1 MNADNDAQQYAVF
14 HATER
19 GEEMY
24 LRVNRPL
31 ELLDA
36 AASVC
41 IHNDMKKILPQLSY
55 REFYSPV
62 DEITKTEFE
71 TAVAKRMENT
81 GIVTGAFQMDF
92 DLGEFS
98 ALHIMDGWKTFRMED
113 VCKAMKKVS
122 EVKGLDRD
130 EMFRTL
136 TEQLDGKEMRYA
148 PQPAPSFS
156 VLHVT
161 SRGESRYTR
170 TDVPVPF
177 PEIAEELRRYLGR
190 NREKKP
196 ATFDLCYPGIQ
207 LSPGEFDGHV
217 SDYLNR
223 RSDAAGVYDVNLDA
237 GIFCVLRAG
246 QGWERYSVSD
256 VCHVA
261 WMASHEQTFKAR
273 QEHFNAEIAQRKS
286 MLIPPA
292 VFHHAVTVQGNDLH
306 LAVFHLKEH
315 QTDAWFSISAPAQSF
330 FAATALREYL
340 LRQQDQPGVSISG
353 FFREARSMS
362 RNDYEWYTAN
372 CLGRSDIVTQ
382 VYDLDLDNGA
392 FSVLHTDGWKHY
404 PVDVVCDAAHLASN
418 LTQLSP
424 IPEQQRLLDRIAGQ
438 EIRREDLEIYI
449 RGDRHL
455 DPGEISLSDSVEQMD
470 KLLNFY
476 MDVCFPPD
484 VVLGTF
490 VETDENDDYV
500 NVYANYD
507 LERGTLCDELDVM
520 LWRGDGDCVEM
531 KYRLS
536 PEEKEL
542 LLPKMEEHCQRNT
555 GMTLSAWREQYLAEQ
570 SAEVPSPEPEER
582 ILLPSELAEAIR
594 SDAPALFRQP
604 VRIQI
609 EPDEWISCNSFRE
622 YANAM
627 QYPDHTRVHIPEAT
641 EKLLTLLVDSGQ
653 ITAWQ
658 ANKLHGEYTFDDDGR
673 EALYWPEPEEAV
685 ARLGFPELAEALRQG
700 QGEPQWEQQM

>member
-1 MNADNDAQQYAVF
+1 MNADNDSQQYAVF

-19 GEEMY
+19 GEEMF

-62 DEITKTEFE
+62 DEITKTEFK
-71 TAVAKRMENT
+71 TAVAERMENT

-92 DLGEFS
+92 DQGEFS
-98 ALHIMDGWKTFRMED
+98 ALHIMEGWKTFRMED
-113 VCKAMKKVS
+113 VCKAMQKVS
-122 EVKGLDRD
+122 EIKGLDRD

-136 TEQLDGKEMRYA
+136 TEQLNGKEMRYD
-148 PQPAPSFS
+148 PQPAPAFA

-177 PEIAEELRRYLGR
+177 PEIAEELRRYLGM
-190 NREKKP
+190 NRENKP
-196 ATFDLCYPGIQ
+196 ASFDLCYTGVS
-207 LSPGEFDGHV
+207 LSPDEFDGHV
-217 SDYLNR
+217 SDFLNR
-223 RSDAAGVYDVNLDA
+223 RSIAAGVYDVNLDA
-237 GIFCVLRAG
+237 GNFCVLRAG
-246 QGWERYSVSD
+246 QSWERYSVSD
-256 VCHVA
+256 VCHTA
-261 WMASHEQTFKAR
+261 WMASHEQTVKAR
-273 QEHFNAEIAQRKS
+273 EDRFNAEIAQRKS
-286 MLIPPA
+286 ILIPPA
-292 VFHHAVTVQGNDLH
+292 VFDHAVTVPGSDLRI
-306 LAVFHLKEH
+306 AAFHVREN
-315 QTDAWFSISAPAQSF
+315 QTDRWFSLSAPMEIV
-330 FAATALREYL
+330 FAANSLRKYL
-340 LRQQDQPGVSISG
+340 LRQQDQPGGSFSS

-372 CLGRSDIVTQ
+372 CLGRGDIVTN
-382 VYDLDLDNGA
+382 VYDLDLDRGA
-392 FSVLHTDGWKHY
+392 FSVLHSDGWIKY
-404 PVDVVCDAAHLASN
+404 PVEVVCEAAHQASN
-418 LTQLSP
+418 LTKLSA
-424 IPEQQRLLDRIAGQ
+424 IPEQQRFLDRIAGQ
-438 EIRREDLEIYI
+438 EIRRDDLEIYI
-449 RGDRHL
+449 RGDRRI
-455 DPGEISLSDSVEQMD
+455 DPGEISFSDSVEQMD
-470 KLLNFY
+470 SLLNFY
-476 MDVCFPPD
+476 MDVYFPPD

-507 LERGTLCDELDVM
+507 LEHGALCGELDVM
-520 LWRGDGDCVEM
+520 LWRGNGDCLEM

-536 PEEKEL
+536 SEEKEL
-542 LLPKMEEHCQRNT
+542 LLPKMEEHCQKDT
-555 GMTLSAWREQYLAEQ
+555 GKTLAEWREQYLAEQ
-570 SAEVPSPEPEER
+570 SARAPSPEPEER
-582 ILLPSELAEAIR
+582 ILSPAELAEAIR

-604 VRIQI
+604 VRVQT

-622 YANAM
+622 YAGAM
-627 QYPDHTRVHIPEAT
+627 QYPDPTRIHIPEST
-641 EKLLTLLVDSGQ
+641 EKLLTLLVDNGQ

-673 EALYWPEPEEAV
+673 EALYWPEPEEAT
-685 ARLGFPELAEALRQG
+685 ARLGLPELAEALRQG